1 MVVEK
6 LTIPAAR
13 KLRNM
18 TQKDLA
24 NACGV
29 SESTVTA
36 WEKYRREP
44 SVSQA
49 MKIAQAVG
57 LRYDDLIF
65 LPDNYG

>member
-1 MVVEK
+1 MAVHK

-24 NACGV
+24 KCCGV

-36 WEKYRREP
+36 WEKFRREP

-49 MKIAQAVG
+49 KKIAEAVG
-57 LRYDDLIF
+57 LHYDDLIF
-65 LPDNYG
+65 LPEDTV